1 MALQSSVGIT
11 VGVSATLPSTHDDS
25 GFGGLTYI
33 SAGKLSDVPPMTG
46 VFDTAAFDNM
56 STGEE
61 EKFGD
66 MLRAGSGSLMFG
78 YDLVADTGQAAL
90 ETAADAVADA
100 DKKVALE
107 FTLKDGTVYYRLA
120 IITSYVP
127 EAAIGSVLMANVS
140 AEFYRKHIKVDPS

>member
-11 VGVSATLPSTHDDS
+11 VGVSDTLPSTHDAS
-25 GFGGLTYI
+25 GFGGLTFTA
-33 SAGKLSDVPPMTG
+33 SGKLSDVPPMAG
-46 VFDTAAFDNM
+46 IFDTAAFDDL

-66 MLRAGSGSLMFG
+66 ILRAGSGSLMFG
-78 YDLVADTGQAAL
+78 YDTSDTGQAKL
-90 ETAADAVADA
+90 EAAADATADA
-100 DKKVALE
+100 SKKVALE

-140 AEFYRKHIKVDPS
+140 VEFYRKHIKVAA